1 MKIKEQIAKALS
13 QGITYLFEFIKQGFL
28 SGLAIWIP
36 LVGLYLFLIFVGEGV
51 GNIMPFVKGM
61 QVHWLIKMTFAIL
74 VISLTGI
81 LFRWSVLKKLHIFG
95 ETIIEKVP
103 GISTIYKVLKRLVTG
118 MTGQEKFFKA
128 YVGVDQ
134 FGSGVL
140 VHGLI
145 TAEGLDLLNN
155 PKVKYANVY
164 EPTVPNPAGGY
175 LVSVPIFKETEVE
188 KSKIKFFNVTVE
200 EGLRM
205 IMSAGAD
212 VPTRIR
218 QKKESE

>member
-1 MKIKEQIAKALS
+1 MKIRERIAKTLS
-13 QGITYLFEFIKQGFL
+13 QGMNYIFEFIKQGFL

-36 LVGLYLFLIFVGEGV
+36 LVGLYIFLIFVGEGV
-51 GNIMPFVKGM
+51 GNIIPFVKGM
-61 QVHWLIKMTFAIL
+61 QVHWLVKLTFAIL

-81 LFRWSVLKKLHIFG
+81 LFRWSVLKRLHIFG
-95 ETIIEKVP
+95 EKIIEMVP

-134 FGSGVL
+134 WGTGVL
-140 VHGLI
+140 AHGLI
-145 TAEGLDLLNN
+145 TSEGLKLMKDSDIRY
-155 PKVKYANVY
+155 VNVY
-164 EPTVPNPAGGY
+164 EPTVPNPTGGY
-175 LVSVPIFKETEVE
+175 LVSVPVFKETEIE
-188 KSKIKFFNVTVE
+188 KSKIKLFDVTVE

-212 VPTRIR
+212 VPLRIK
-218 QKKESE
+218 Q